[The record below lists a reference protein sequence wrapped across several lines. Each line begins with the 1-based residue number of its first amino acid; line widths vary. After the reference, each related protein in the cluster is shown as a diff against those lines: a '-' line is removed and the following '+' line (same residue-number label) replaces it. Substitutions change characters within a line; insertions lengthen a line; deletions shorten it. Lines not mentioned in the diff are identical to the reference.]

1 MNNPERRL
9 QEFRVQYN
17 ALMKA
22 RSAFLGDLD
31 NHELWTTVSS
41 CVHSTL
47 SAFIIFW
54 DCCRK
59 TYDILEEPDL
69 LLALK
74 FPNNQLKHNEKI
86 TFTSSFQHGSTFPMS
101 FPSVFLTPDVYWAP
115 IKKPIKLLHP
125 DQYELY
131 LKKLVRV
138 PVHSSFDFALKEIAK
153 LSPIDASS

>member
-1 MNNPERRL
+1 MNNTERRL

-17 ALMKA
+17 ALMEA
-22 RSAFLGDLD
+22 RSAFLSDLD

-47 SAFIIFW
+47 GAFIIFW

-59 TYDILEEPDL
+59 TYDIPEEPDL
-69 LLALK
+69 LRALK
-74 FPNNQLKHNEKI
+74 FPNNQLKHNKNLS
-86 TFTSSFQHGSTFPMS
+86 FTSSFQQGFTFPIS
-101 FPSVFLTPDVYWAP
+101 FPLVSVPPDVYWAP
-115 IKKPIKLLHP
+115 IKKPEELHHP

-131 LKKLVRV
+131 SKKLVRV

-153 LSPIDASS
+153 LSPIDVSS